1 MILTMKRLVYAI
13 ALGATM
19 FFASSCEETIFE
31 MDGDWDPIELD
42 KTHVNF
48 PPEGGQNT
56 VSALNYSRWWINGG
70 YEIIRIADQK
80 IDSDYIHATSSD
92 GEDACTYDILDG
104 GWYHVTVPDKGKSN
118 TIIITVDP
126 LGDDRLPREA
136 IIKMQAGDAFT
147 QISICQ
153 Q

>member
-1 MILTMKRLVYAI
+1 MILTMKRFVYAI
-13 ALGATM
+13 ALVATM
-19 FFASSCEETIFE
+19 FFASSCEETIFQK
-31 MDGDWDPIELD
+31 DGDWDPIELD

-70 YEIIRIADQK
+70 YEVTCIADQN
-80 IDSDYIHATSSD
+80 INSEYIHASSSD
-92 GEDACTYDILDG
+92 GYETHTYDILDG

-126 LGDDRLPREA
+126 LSGDGNPREA
-136 IIKMQAGDAFT
+136 IIGMQAGDAFT
-147 QISICQ
+147 KISIAQ
-153 Q
+153 K

>member
-1 MILTMKRLVYAI
+1 MKRFVYAI

-31 MDGDWDPIELD
+31 KDGDWDPIELD

-56 VSALNYSRWWINGG
+56 VSALNYSRWWICGG
-70 YEIIRIADQK
+70 YE
-80 IDSDYIHATSSD
+80 SSPLEYTHATSSD
-92 GEDACTYDILDG
+92 GEEVHTYDLLDG
-104 GWYHVTVPDKGKSN
+104 GWYHILVPDKGKSN
-118 TIIITVDP
+118 TVIITVDP
-126 LGDDRLPREA
+126 HDDTKPRQATIE
-136 IIKMQAGDAFT
+136 MQAGNAFT
-147 QISICQ
+147 KFTISQ